1 MSLLR
6 HPQTL
11 GALALTGWTAHAACH
26 LAKGTGLSLIWCC
39 NLGALFLGLGL
50 LSARPRLAGAGL
62 LWVAV
67 GTPLW
72 LVGLTI
78 GKLWMPTS
86 LFTHFGALA
95 ADLLAGAAALP
106 QGAWRSSLAG
116 LFLVHVSSH
125 ALLPAGRDVNLTG
138 QALGSGLP
146 GHLVF
151 TALVTAALLLLLPL
165 FERWLRA
172 ASQPFASSTA
182 SRAASA
188 GSSTACTPSS

>member
-1 MSLLR
+1 MAILRDPKILGVLVLL
-6 HPQTL
+6 
-11 GALALTGWTAHAACH
+11 GWVSHAACH
-26 LAKGTGLSLIWCC
+26 VAKGTGLSLIWCC

-78 GKLWMPTS
+78 GELWMPTS

-95 ADLLAGAAALP
+95 AGLLAGAAALP
-106 QGAWRSSLAG
+106 QDAWRSSLAG
-116 LFLVHVSSH
+116 LFLVHVGSH
-125 ALLPAGRDVNLTG
+125 AVLPAGRDVNLTG
-138 QALGSGLP
+138 QAFGLGLP

-151 TALVTAALLLLLPL
+151 TALVTVALLLLLPL
-165 FERWLRA
+165 FERCLRA